1 MSEIEPSRP
10 RGLVRYG
17 AALPVPDGPVSL
29 WFVVFSTDGRIM
41 GAARASLDPGWEW
54 RGGRLCIGYG
64 HVRVV
69 MSWSGWYDSAVIVA
83 VPQAAEVDAV
93 AGLPADA
100 TPYAP
105 MWRIGLGEPRELRAG
120 DDLHILDGVLAIVP
134 MAEPGQAEP
143 LR

>member
-1 MSEIEPSRP
+1 MSEIEQPR

-17 AALPVPDGPVSL
+17 AALPMPDGPVSL
-29 WFVVFSTDGRIM
+29 WFVVFSADGRIM
-41 GAARASLDPGWEW
+41 GAARASLAPEWQW

-69 MSWSGWYDSAVIVA
+69 MAEPGWYDSAVIVA
-83 VPQAAEVDAV
+83 VPQAAEVAALGV
-93 AGLPADA
+93 PAEA

-120 DDLHILDGVLAIVP
+120 DDMHILDGVLAIEP
-134 MAEPGQAEP
+134 MAGPDAGEP